1 MITAR
6 EAREKY
12 NKSGAEINEILVKIC
27 DKISCVSNSTTRL
40 TVFFKWCVNKT
51 HYDDFK
57 EVFLV
62 EMRTKGY
69 MSNVE
74 VSAIMNELKK
84 LGYVVISANDG
95 ELSRFCSSHNN
106 LDYVGEIITIKW

>member
-12 NKSGAEINEILVKIC
+12 NKSGAELNAILVKIC

-40 TVFFKWCVNKT
+40 TVFFNKT

-57 EVFLV
+57 DVFLV
-62 EMRTKGY
+62 EMRTKDQ
-69 MSNVE
+69 MSSIE

-95 ELSRFCSSHNN
+95 ELTRFCSSHNK